1 MNLALDLPELVVDTR
16 EQTPLTFINL
26 PADPGTLYTGDYS
39 IRGFEDDFAIE
50 RKTIPD
56 LVASLTRERDRFM
69 RELLRLRGCAFR
81 RLLIVGSVQD
91 IEKGNYRSKASPRS
105 IMASLSAIEARFYLP
120 ILFEETEEQAAL
132 RIERLAFWSWREHAK
147 HFIAIETPSWAI

>member
-16 EQTPLTFINL
+16 EQTPLEFRNI
-26 PADPGTLYTGDYS
+26 PADTGTLYTGDYS

-50 RKTIPD
+50 RKTISD
-56 LVASLTRERDRFM
+56 LVASLTRDRDRFM

-120 ILFEETEEQAAL
+120 ILFEETEDRAAL
-132 RIERLAFWSWREHAK
+132 RVERLAFWSWREHAK
-147 HFIAIETPSWAI
+147 HFIDIKTPDWAI